1 MKSVLFEKGSWELK
15 RLNRITPEYAY
26 ELLLSEMD
34 LEIRETASKT
44 LVARL
49 FELYKVGVEYY
60 NFRQDSR

>member
-1 MKSVLFEKGSWELK
+1 MKSVLFEKGCREPK
-15 RLNRITPEYAY
+15 RVNRITPEYAY

-34 LEIRETASKT
+34 MEIRESVSKG